1 MTEKI
6 TQVVE
11 VVRDAA
17 PPVTYVGLSIY
28 GVSLPDIVSV
38 LTLVYLVIH
47 IGYIINK
54 WRKGK

>member
-1 MTEKI
+1 MSDKVA
-6 TQVVE
+6 QVVE

-17 PPVTYVGLSIY
+17 PPVTYVGLSVY